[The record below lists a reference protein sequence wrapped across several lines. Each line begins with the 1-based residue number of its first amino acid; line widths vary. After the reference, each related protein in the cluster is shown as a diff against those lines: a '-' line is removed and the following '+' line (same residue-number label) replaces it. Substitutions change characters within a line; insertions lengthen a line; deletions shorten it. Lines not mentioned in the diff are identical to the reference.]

1 VYLIPFYGNG
11 NYKKI
16 AETYSKYLITSN

>member
-16 AETYSKYLITSN
+16 VETYSKYLITSN